1 MAPALLVLALL
12 AAALAA
18 AYYLGFCALRPEL
31 TCASRG
37 VAARILRHVPSLRER
52 YWPPLLLTSGV
63 RSARAVRERAVAGW
77 SLHACRGLTF
87 AFPRAH
93 AAPADLCRRA
103 AALVAARELP
113 ARAARR
119 ARHQARKL

>member
-37 VAARILRHVPSLRER
+37 VAARIMRHVPSLRER

-63 RSARAVRERAVAGW
+63 RSARSARACGG
-77 SLHACRGLTF
+77 GLVF
-87 AFPRAH
+87 ARVPRPHLRLSPRARST
-93 AAPADLCRRA
+93 CRP
-103 AALVAARELP
+103 LP
-113 ARAARR
+113 ARCGARR
-119 ARHQARKL
+119 RP